1 MSQLEHSIRQYKETL
16 VEFLSNG
23 NYQIT
28 QELHLEIKAILQA
41 LDSLKLDNMFL
52 NKSHELRNKYDLN
65 SLNQR
70 NAGLL
75 ALFLI
80 LKYIFLLK

>member
-1 MSQLEHSIRQYKETL
+1 MNQLEQSIRQYKESL
-16 VEFLSNG
+16 VELLSNE

-28 QELHLEIKAILQA
+28 QELYLEIKAILQA

-52 NKSHELRNKYDLN
+52 NNSHELRNKYDLN

-70 NAGLL
+70 NAGLDG
-75 ALFLI
+75 
-80 LKYIFLLK
+80 LLN